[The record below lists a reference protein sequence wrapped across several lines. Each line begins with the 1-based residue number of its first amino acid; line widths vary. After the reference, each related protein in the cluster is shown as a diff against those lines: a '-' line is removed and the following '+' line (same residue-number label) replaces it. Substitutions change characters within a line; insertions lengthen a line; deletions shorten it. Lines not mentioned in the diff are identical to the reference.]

1 MPRIDLDALLGPAD
15 AGFRYEI
22 VQLFIDDE
30 RSADPKDYPGQQAQ
44 RPVGMYLY
52 ARLRA
57 RLDAPLAP
65 KGMKGQRRPGEHG
78 EGMTWNMPWPVMVA
92 VRPTVEDLERW
103 ARRRTVRLDIHGL
116 HLGSPNRSGGTG
128 SRIRT
133 AFTPHLIELAQIFED
148 KIEAYT
154 DDMDPNRLALY
165 VDVSRITHPHEGKW
179 TIPGYKRVAV
189 VDMTKAMYRA
199 ARDGKEIQIKLDWL
213 VKEGEHLYV
222 FHPRAGDPFPD
233 ELGVADNKNRK
244 DTLFYGRRY
253 ASRATKDDPPDE
265 VLEVAVAHI
274 KALALQLAQAN
285 PNWRP
290 PPQVKAQD
298 IPF

>member
-1 MPRIDLDALLGPAD
+1 
-15 AGFRYEI
+15 
-22 VQLFIDDE
+22 
-30 RSADPKDYPGQQAQ
+30 
-44 RPVGMYLY
+44 
-52 ARLRA
+52 
-57 RLDAPLAP
+57 
-65 KGMKGQRRPGEHG
+65 
-78 EGMTWNMPWPVMVA
+78 
-92 VRPTVEDLERW
+92 
-103 ARRRTVRLDIHGL
+103 
-116 HLGSPNRSGGTG
+116 
-128 SRIRT
+128 
-133 AFTPHLIELAQIFED
+133 
-148 KIEAYT
+148 
-154 DDMDPNRLALY
+154 
-165 VDVSRITHPHEGKW
+165 
-179 TIPGYKRVAV
+179 VAV